1 MAFVLLVLILIIGV
15 LLLLSNRKNFLA
27 YFFFLYPILPEYF
40 AISISESLPLFT
52 ASRLL
57 FLMMLVAYL
66 LKEKKIG
73 YGVLK
78 SEGLLNPFV
87 LLIVGYTILLLA
99 HFSFYSILKSYLNFW
114 IEDVLFIL
122 VLADSIK
129 DEKTWNRCYKA
140 LLIGGLIVFVGGISE
155 TILGENYIAE
165 VLNTN
170 VRTNILISAYER
182 YNSLRASFTFG
193 HAICLGVYCV
203 SLLPMIISRVKNKKS
218 RYLYLFAL
226 CLGCLLMTI
235 SRWPIAVGFIITF
248 LTVIKADKNTRSRF
262 VMPMLCA
269 FLVIGVVLPFFPKL
283 TESIITPIYSTL
295 NAFGANFNIA
305 GSTKNADPIFGRL
318 SQLQMVVQT
327 LKKSPF
333 IGFGSA
339 DFDAMGLVIHSIG
352 GTYKVVSIDNEYL
365 NWFVSYGLIGFVCF
379 FNWYRAIIFNL
390 RNELNRLKNIKLNSI
405 YYGLI
410 GIMLCYLAVDQLT
423 TNRIFNSI
431 LVLLISGIRIYRDT
445 GKGKMSKV

>member
-1 MAFVLLVLILIIGV
+1 MAFILLILILIIG
-15 LLLLSNRKNFLA
+15 LFLLLSDRKKFLA

-40 AISISESLPLFT
+40 AISVSDALPLFT

-57 FLMMLVAYL
+57 FLMLMVVYL
-66 LKEKKIG
+66 LREKKIS
-73 YGVLK
+73 YGILK
-78 SEGLLNPFV
+78 KEKMLNSFV
-87 LLIVGYTILLLA
+87 LLIAGYTILLIA
-99 HFSFYSILKSYLNFW
+99 HVSFYSILKSYLNFW

-122 VLADSIK
+122 ILTDNIK
-129 DEKTWNRCYKA
+129 DKKTWDLCCKA
-140 LLIGGLIVFVGGISE
+140 LLIGGLVVFVGGISE
-155 TILGENYIAE
+155 TILGVNYISD

-170 VRTNILISAYER
+170 VRTNILISVYER

-203 SLLPMIISRVKNKKS
+203 SLFPMIITRVENKKN

-235 SRWPIAVGFIITF
+235 SRWPIAVGFIIIA
-248 LTVIKADKNTRSRF
+248 LTIIKVDKKTRNRF
-262 VMPMLCA
+262 VMPMLGV

-283 TESIITPIYSTL
+283 TESIMTPIYSTL

-305 GSTKNADPIFGRL
+305 GTTKNADPIFGRL

-327 LKKSPF
+327 LKKNAF

-339 DFDAMGLVIHSIG
+339 DFDAMGLVIKSVG
-352 GTYKVVSIDNEYL
+352 GTYRVISIDNEYL
-365 NWFVSYGLIGFVCF
+365 NWFVSYGLIGFVCY

-390 RNELNRLKNIKLNSI
+390 RSELNRIMNIRLNSI

-423 TNRIFNSI
+423 TNRMFNSL
-431 LVLLISGIRIYRDT
+431 LVLLISGIGIYRDT
-445 GKGKMSKV
+445 RKE